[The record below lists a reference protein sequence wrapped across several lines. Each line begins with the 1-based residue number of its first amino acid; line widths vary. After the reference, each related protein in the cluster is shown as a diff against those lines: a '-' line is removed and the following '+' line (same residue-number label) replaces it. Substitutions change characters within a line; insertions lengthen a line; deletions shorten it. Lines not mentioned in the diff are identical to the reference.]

1 MLTLQYVHHD
11 NVEDYEHVEQDG
23 MKDYSLSHEND
34 EQQKEEYQD
43 SKDFH
48 HQLSIRSHRLEV
60 SKIKMRTLSKQLT
73 VNT

>member
-1 MLTLQYVHHD
+1 
-11 NVEDYEHVEQDG
+11 

-48 HQLSIRSHRLEV
+48 HKLSIRSHRLEV
-60 SKIKMRTLSKQLT
+60 SKIKIEHLKTINSQHLNFFIIRSKCI
-73 VNT
+73 N